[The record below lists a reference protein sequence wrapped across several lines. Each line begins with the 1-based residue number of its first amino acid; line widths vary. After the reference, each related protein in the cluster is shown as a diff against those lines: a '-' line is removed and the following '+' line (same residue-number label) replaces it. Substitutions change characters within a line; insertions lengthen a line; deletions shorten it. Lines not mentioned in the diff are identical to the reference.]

1 MSAPHQ
7 RIRDTN
13 SERHPVKPMSWAAG
27 RRVYLIE
34 DDPDFAHYMTL
45 LLRRQIGFEVRHFP
59 DGFQGLQEC
68 LAHPPDLVILDMD
81 LPTLRGDE
89 VCRLLRSLPEY
100 RGIPILI
107 CSAMPEAQKN
117 EMRMLGL
124 GADAYIEKPFDDQL
138 LTRTLERLMLGV
150 LHTRIDEPAPRIEP
164 APSAVAAPTADP
176 ISAPPPHSV
185 DAIPEKFAGYHL
197 KEIIGAGGMG
207 TVYRAIEPESGLVV
221 ALKVLLKSLSGIQN
235 AVERFIREGRIME
248 KLQHPN
254 TIRVFGSG
262 RTAFTYYIAMEYV
275 EGKTLA
281 SRIETEN
288 IPWPEIVSII
298 RQLFDAVA
306 YLHSQGILHRDLKPS
321 NILLT
326 REGVLKL
333 GDFGISRDVKEM
345 LNMHLTQDASLIGTP
360 PYMAPEQLL
369 GAEASELTDQY
380 SLGRTIV
387 SIFEGGEMQVPPK
400 PLHEL
405 RPDLPRELSDALA
418 RCMHVYPSE
427 RYKSVAQARDAV
439 MAACAMLP
447 ASSEPPSSRR

>member
-1 MSAPHQ
+1 M
-7 RIRDTN
+7 N
-13 SERHPVKPMSWAAG
+13 SPRNSKEESPPQAGNRPEPKPWAAG
-27 RRVYLIE
+27 RRLYLIE

-45 LLRRQIGFEVRHFP
+45 LLRRQIGFEVRHFA

-68 LAHPPDLVILDMD
+68 LAHAPEIIVLDVD

-89 VCRLLRSLPEY
+89 VCRLLRSMPEY
-100 RGIPILI
+100 RSIPIMI

-138 LTRTLERLMLGV
+138 FTRTLERLMLGIQRTNV
-150 LHTRIDEPAPRIEP
+150 DLPAEQRGAQQAESL
-164 APSAVAAPTADP
+164 SATSSVATAQD
-176 ISAPPPHSV
+176 
-185 DAIPEKFAGYHL
+185 DIPETFAGYQL
-197 KEIIGAGGMG
+197 QEIIGAGGMG
-207 TVYRAIEPESGLVV
+207 TVYRATEPETDRVV

-248 KLQHPN
+248 RLQHSN
-254 TIRVFGSG
+254 IIRVLGSG
-262 RTAFTYYIAMEYV
+262 RTAFTYYIAMEYI
-275 EGKTLA
+275 EGTTLA
-281 SRIETEN
+281 SQIEN
-288 IPWPEIVSII
+288 PDLPWTKIVGII
-298 RQLFDAVA
+298 RQLFDAVT

-326 REGVLKL
+326 ADGIVKL

-380 SLGRTIV
+380 SLARTIV
-387 SIFEGGEMQVPPK
+387 SIFEHGTLQVPPK
-400 PLHEL
+400 PVHEL
-405 RPDLPRELSDALA
+405 RPDLPRALSHALA
-418 RCMHVYPSE
+418 RCMHVFPSE
-427 RYKSVAQARDAV
+427 RFPTVADARDAV
-439 MAACAMLP
+439 MQACET
-447 ASSEPPSSRR
+447 S